1 MVFVLGKFV
10 WDPVCSTAVDFNC
23 IDSVKGAYGC
33 PQKQTHVHKPIRFI
47 TGFEF
52 VWQLL
57 RLLVLTISVFAAKV
71 EEQLIYAYY
80 DDSEEQRSSKS
91 TSTSCHPS
99 CNDFMYSSQVFYSD
113 LIKEPGNE
121 APEWGRPKP

>member
-1 MVFVLGKFV
+1 MYVYICMYIMYL
-10 WDPVCSTAVDFNC
+10 
-23 IDSVKGAYGC
+23 
-33 PQKQTHVHKPIRFI
+33 RFI
-47 TGFEF
+47 IGFQCQF
-52 VWQLL
+52 L
-57 RLLVLTISVFAAKV
+57 RLFILTSSVTAAKV

-80 DDSEEQRSSKS
+80 DDSEEQRKPKS